1 MQELYDEKKIIEFKA
16 KRAKDLYNWMIDDEE
31 AEDAANDKRR
41 GTVMFPSLE
50 GFGIGDPNAQD
61 SDFESDSEI
70 ELDHSNDEFDDE
82 MEERKRQFQ
91 SKRITSA
98 KQSKSN
104 ILNEVI
110 LEEMDEEAISPKG
123 VNAAG
128 EVEFIKQ
135 ADQSKSHTQLVED
148 ANLRASGD
156 SSSQSGLQGAAAM
169 GKMKQRMSMKSETL
183 PKLQFE
189 KKLKKLANHS
199 TMAAA

>member
-31 AEDAANDKRR
+31 AEDAANYKRR
-41 GTVMFPSLE
+41 GTLMLPSLE

-70 ELDHSNDEFDDE
+70 ELDHSNDELDDE

-91 SKRITSA
+91 SKRVTSA

-110 LEEMDEEAISPKG
+110 PEEMDEEAISPKG

-148 ANLRASGD
+148 ANLRVSGD
-156 SSSQSGLQGAAAM
+156 SSSQSGLQGAAL
-169 GKMKQRMSMKSETL
+169 GKNM
-183 PKLQFE
+183 
-189 KKLKKLANHS
+189 
-199 TMAAA
+199 